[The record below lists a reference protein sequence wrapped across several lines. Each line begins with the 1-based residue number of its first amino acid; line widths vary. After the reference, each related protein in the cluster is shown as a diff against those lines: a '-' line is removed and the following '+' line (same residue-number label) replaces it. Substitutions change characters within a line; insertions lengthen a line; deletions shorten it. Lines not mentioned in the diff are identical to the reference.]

1 MQDRAPPS
9 RSSAGD
15 MGSKPGRIP
24 HAAWNAAKKKKKNS
38 ERERIEGLDT
48 SFSAKQRVNRKKWR
62 ESKKRETPKG
72 PNRKKGSQIR
82 R

>member
-24 HAAWNAAKKKKKNS
+24 HAAWNAAKKKKKKKQG
-38 ERERIEGLDT
+38 ERED
-48 SFSAKQRVNRKKWR
+48 
-62 ESKKRETPKG
+62 
-72 PNRKKGSQIR
+72 
-82 R
+82 